1 MNYLI
6 FACIGLGIIILIL
19 LFMALD
25 RIENSLDYIKG
36 SINNIELNVGYM
48 NEEIYN
54 IKNKFTKKN
63 ETGE

>member
-36 SINNIELNVGYM
+36 SINNIATIIIDIIFIL
-48 NEEIYN
+48 
-54 IKNKFTKKN
+54 FFPQFLFQSAF
-63 ETGE
+63 

>member
-19 LFMALD
+19 LFMALN

-36 SINNIELNVGYM
+36 NINNIELNVGYM

-63 ETGE
+63 ETRE